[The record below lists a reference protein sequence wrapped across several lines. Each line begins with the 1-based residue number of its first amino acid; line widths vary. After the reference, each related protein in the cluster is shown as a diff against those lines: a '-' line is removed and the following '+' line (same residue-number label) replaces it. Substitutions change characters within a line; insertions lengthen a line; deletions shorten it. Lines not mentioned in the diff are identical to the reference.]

1 MGFTEVLAAAAAA
14 WRRPVAAAAIL
25 PSTSRRSSSCW
36 SGPTSPYI
44 ADEAP
49 NVDIGQSLGKQARP
63 ERFDAD
69 TSCFNEGIDLIL
81 RDRHLVVVQDEGGVD
96 ASELGDGSHAVDCR
110 HGASRRMK

>member
-1 MGFTEVLAAAAAA
+1 MEAT
-14 WRRPVAAAAIL
+14 
-25 PSTSRRSSSCW
+25 TSRRSSSCW